1 MSKRIL
7 IIGYGATAQSLAAI
21 YTLRGFDVTLAF
33 GSKESEKHFNVICD
47 KGGILLRG
55 NGLRG
60 LALPKLTSDVAD
72 ALKNSDIIFVS
83 VIANFHE
90 EIARIISNGL
100 RDGQLILIG
109 PGNAGA
115 LVFSKVFR
123 ELSVRARV
131 IIAETQGNFLPARI
145 TGPAEVI
152 AAAALRS
159 KKIAA
164 FPSSD
169 TPEAIAALDGILET
183 DPLAHVFETTLN
195 SPNVINHLVSTVL
208 NASKIDDKGKDF
220 RLFIDGLTDS
230 VLKGLEAAEAE
241 WANVLSALGYWRMPS
256 SVDHL
261 RIVAERGKY
270 PEFDAFRGLD
280 GPDSIRHRYV
290 TEDASGAVTLLV
302 SLARLARVPV
312 PFTEGLIALVS
323 ALNSDD
329 YYGKGR
335 NLDNLG
341 LGGKTL
347 PQIHEI
353 LAKGRGAITD
363 VI

>member
-7 IIGYGATAQSLAAI
+7 VIGYGATAQSLAAI

-33 GSKESEKHFNVICD
+33 QSEEAEKHFSVIRD
-47 KGGILLRG
+47 NGGILLRG
-55 NGLRG
+55 KGLRG
-60 LALPKLTSDVAD
+60 LALPKLSSDVAD

-83 VIANFHE
+83 AVANFHE
-90 EIARIISNGL
+90 EIAKIIVNGV

-123 ELSVRARV
+123 ESLVKARV
-131 IIAETQGNFLPARI
+131 IIVETQGNFLPARI

-152 AAAALRS
+152 AAAPLRP

-164 FPSSD
+164 FPSAD
-169 TPEAIAALDGILET
+169 TPAAITALDGILET
-183 DPLAHVFETTLN
+183 EPLAHVFETTLN

-208 NASKIDDKGKDF
+208 NASKTDDKGKDF

-230 VLKGLEAAEAE
+230 VFRGLEAAEAE
-241 WANVLSALGYWRMPS
+241 WVNVMNALGYWRMS
-256 SVDHL
+256 SPVGHL
-261 RIVAERGKY
+261 RLVAERGKY
-270 PEFDAFRGLD
+270 PEFDVFRGLD

-290 TEDASGAVTLLV
+290 TEDAGGAVTLLV
-302 SLARLARVPV
+302 SLARLAGVPV
-312 PFTEGLIALVS
+312 PFTEGLIAVVS
-323 ALNSDD
+323 ALNSED
-329 YYGKGR
+329 YYGRGR

-347 PQIHEI
+347 SRVHDI
-353 LAKGRGAITD
+353 LAQGFGSTEKER
-363 VI
+363 